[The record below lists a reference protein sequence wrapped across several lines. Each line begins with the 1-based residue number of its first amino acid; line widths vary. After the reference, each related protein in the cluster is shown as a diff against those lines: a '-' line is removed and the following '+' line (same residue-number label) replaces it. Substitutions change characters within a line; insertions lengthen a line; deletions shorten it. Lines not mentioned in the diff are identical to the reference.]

1 MKKWIGLVLAVAL
14 FLCPAMVSRA
24 EFDYETIPTP
34 VMLVVDA
41 DDITQVFYERNADQK
56 AYPASTTKIMTAL
69 LAGYAF

>member
-41 DDITQVFYERNADQK
+41 DDITQVFY
-56 AYPASTTKIMTAL
+56 
-69 LAGYAF
+69 